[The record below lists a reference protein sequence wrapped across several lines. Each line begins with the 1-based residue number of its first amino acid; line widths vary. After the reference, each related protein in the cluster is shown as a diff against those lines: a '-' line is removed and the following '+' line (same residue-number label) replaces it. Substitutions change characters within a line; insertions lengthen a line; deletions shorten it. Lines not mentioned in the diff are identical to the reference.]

1 MSQEDSFKALLETAV
16 LENIDSCIALSSVER
31 LSGGASQETYRLRIK
46 TSSGE
51 EKLLAL
57 RRAAGGEFQER
68 SAQHP
73 GLDVEALL
81 MQSARSVG
89 VPEPEVYYVLQRH
102 DRLGDGFIME
112 WLEGETL

>member
-1 MSQEDSFKALLETAV
+1 MKGCL
-16 LENIDSCIALSSVER
+16 
-31 LSGGASQETYRLRIK
+31 GGEPRDLPASYSNVQP
-46 TSSGE
+46 E

-89 VPEPEVYYVLQRH
+89 VPEPQVYYVLQRH

-112 WLEGETL
+112 WLEGETLGSRILKLPELQNVRRLAY

>member
-1 MSQEDSFKALLETAV
+1 M
-16 LENIDSCIALSSVER
+16 
-31 LSGGASQETYRLRIK
+31 
-46 TSSGE
+46 
-51 EKLLAL
+51 LAL

-89 VPEPEVYYVLQRH
+89 VPEPQVYYVLQRH

-112 WLEGETL
+112 WLEGETLGARISTPELQNVREGLAYECGKVLKNSRN